1 MNENNHNENELN
13 DKSPEYRLGYGF
25 GSIAAHIV
33 AGGILAV
40 FVVCIIKLI
49 AWIWML

>member
-1 MNENNHNENELN
+1 MNENKELE
-13 DKSPEYRLGYGF
+13 DKSPEYRLGYSF

-40 FVVCIIKLI
+40 FIVSIIKLI